1 VPWDEKR
8 LTQLRRY
15 LRELLDISP
24 AFMRNLEPEDHVEQD
39 LDQLEA
45 TAHQLSKTL
54 KAAGFARAD
63 REGWN
68 GPVMQK
74 AAVRPPRLQLRVIS
88 RPPQS
93 DSDG

>member
-1 VPWDEKR
+1 MPWDEKR
-8 LTQLRRY
+8 LNQLRRY

-24 AFMRNLEPEDHVEQD
+24 AFMHNLVPEDNVEQD

-45 TAHQLSKTL
+45 VAHQLSRTL

-74 AAVRPPRLQLRVIS
+74 AAVRAPRLQLRVIS
-88 RPPQS
+88 RAPQS
-93 DSDG
+93 DQEA